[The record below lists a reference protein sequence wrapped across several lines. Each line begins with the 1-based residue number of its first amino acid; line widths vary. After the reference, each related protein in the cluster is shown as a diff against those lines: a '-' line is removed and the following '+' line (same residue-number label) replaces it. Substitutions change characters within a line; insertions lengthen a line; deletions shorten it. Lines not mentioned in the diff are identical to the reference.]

1 MPSPEKHAFLSASS
15 AHRWLVCTASPH
27 FESQFPDGTSVYA
40 EEGTLAHAICELYA
54 RKKFTVMTNKK
65 FTGELKKLQENPL
78 YQEEMLKTAEAYVEY
93 LTEKAMS
100 FTHKPHFAFEVEVDL
115 SAYIPEG
122 FGTCDCVMIGDDT
135 LHITDYKHGKGV
147 AVSAKENPQMRL
159 YALGALHLYRAIYGD
174 QIQRVSM
181 GICQP
186 RLSDTASEDALTV
199 DELFAWGDSIKPA
212 AVAAFDGP
220 GEFVPGEHCRFC
232 KGKAQCAARAAHFMG
247 FSEYEDAVIAGRM
260 TEADV
265 VAQDL
270 KVMVGEDQTRVL
282 SDEDVGELLVK
293 AEGLVAWYKDLQD
306 YATQT
311 LLSGGEIPG
320 WKIVEGRSNRS
331 FSDTDEA
338 FDALV
343 AAGYDEAMLYERKAK
358 TLSEIEKMLGKK
370 TFGEL
375 MTPYV
380 VRPKGKPSL
389 VPESDKR
396 EAYVPG
402 AAEFEGVE
410 NG

>member
-1 MPSPEKHAFLSASS
+1 
-15 AHRWLVCTASPH
+15 
-27 FESQFPDGTSVYA
+27 
-40 EEGTLAHAICELYA
+40 
-54 RKKFTVMTNKK
+54 
-65 FTGELKKLQENPL
+65 
-78 YQEEMLKTAEAYVEY
+78 
-93 LTEKAMS
+93 
-100 FTHKPHFAFEVEVDL
+100 
-115 SAYIPEG
+115 
-122 FGTCDCVMIGDDT
+122 
-135 LHITDYKHGKGV
+135 
-147 AVSAKENPQMRL
+147 
-159 YALGALHLYRAIYGD
+159 
-174 QIQRVSM
+174 
-181 GICQP
+181 
-186 RLSDTASEDALTV
+186 
-199 DELFAWGDSIKPA
+199 
-212 AVAAFDGP
+212 
-220 GEFVPGEHCRFC
+220 
-232 KGKAQCAARAAHFMG
+232 
-247 FSEYEDAVIAGRM
+247 
-260 TEADV
+260 
-265 VAQDL
+265 
-270 KVMVGEDQTRVL
+270 MVGEEQTHVL
-282 SDEDVGELLVK
+282 SDEDIGELLVK

-402 AAEFEGVE
+402 AAEFEGL
-410 NG
+410 